1 MGWRKTYLGCDVIWH
16 FRAPASLSSCGVVG
30 AAADC
35 HVLIRLSPRSDSSV
49 PDVSLL
55 VGLHLSRAVTAP
67 RPPKHWTATL
77 TVWRQVNPRLE
88 KNLRITDNLRMSIQ
102 VNAGQSRGLCPPPG
116 LAAIRSGSMGCGALA
131 GRRSAGAL

>member
-1 MGWRKTYLGCDVIWH
+1 MEWRKTYLGCDVIWH

-35 HVLIRLSPRSDSSV
+35 HVLIRLPPRSDSSV

-67 RPPKHWTATL
+67 PAPQTL
-77 TVWRQVNPRLE
+77 DGNVNSL
-88 KNLRITDNLRMSIQ
+88 
-102 VNAGQSRGLCPPPG
+102 APG
-116 LAAIRSGSMGCGALA
+116 
-131 GRRSAGAL
+131 